1 MRGTSSTGLSCA
13 DVERSVVASGIG
25 SMRLSECCVEPTQ
38 CLVNAILREKPE
50 GSGRGGVGGVEV
62 EGEEGFILSET
73 DRQTGGQT
81 DKQCCIFILYAIMRE

>member
-13 DVERSVVASGIG
+13 DVERSVGASGIG

-50 GSGRGGVGGVEV
+50 GSGWGGGEA
-62 EGEEGFILSET
+62 EAEEGFILSET
-73 DRQTGGQT
+73 DRQTDRRVGRRT
-81 DKQCCIFILYAIMRE
+81 NSAVFLFCLL

>member
-1 MRGTSSTGLSCA
+1 MAG
-13 DVERSVVASGIG
+13 
-25 SMRLSECCVEPTQ
+25 
-38 CLVNAILREKPE
+38 
-50 GSGRGGVGGVEV
+50 GGVGGVEV